1 MNNYIPTFEAFISQ
15 EQETQINE
23 GLRFGSYVF
32 TNRFPFR
39 AFDDALPAKGESC
52 FCVFLHNSV
61 EINGEQQ
68 YLGSNG
74 GGLQSEVLGL
84 FADQAEAKEAYD
96 NAVNSKKTGEK
107 LSVTMGT
114 LVSKTKFRFDYSEV
128 EGHVAKGT
136 IK

>member
-1 MNNYIPTFEAFISQ
+1 MKNIKSFLQFHNLEA
-15 EQETQINE
+15 INE
-23 GLRFGSYVF
+23 SLRFGSYVF
-32 TNRFPFR
+32 TNRFPFQG
-39 AFDDALPAKGESC
+39 FDDALPAKGESC

-74 GGLQSEVLGL
+74 GGLQSEILGL
-84 FADQAEAKEAYD
+84 FEDQAEAKEAYD
-96 NAVNSKKTGEK
+96 NAVKSKKTGEK

-114 LVSKTKFRFDYSEV
+114 LVSKTKFRFDYEQI
-128 EGHVAKGT
+128 EGHTAKGT

>member
-1 MNNYIPTFEAFISQ
+1 MNHISTFETFTSQ
-15 EQETQINE
+15 KQEASVNE

-32 TNRFPFR
+32 TSRFPFQS
-39 AFDDALPAKGESC
+39 FDDALPAKGESC

-74 GGLQSEVLGL
+74 GGLQSEILGL
-84 FADQAEAKEAYD
+84 FADEAEAKEAYD

-128 EGHVAKGT
+128 EGHTAKGT

>member
-1 MNNYIPTFEAFISQ
+1 MNYIPTFEAFTSQ
-15 EQETQINE
+15 KQETPVNE
-23 GLRFGSYVF
+23 GLKFGSYSF
-32 TNRFPFR
+32 TSRFPFQ

-68 YLGSNG
+68 YLGSGG
-74 GGLQSEVLGL
+74 GGLQSEILGL
-84 FADQAEAKEAYD
+84 FTDEAEAKEAYD
-96 NAVNSKKTGEK
+96 NAVSSKKTGEK

-128 EGHVAKGT
+128 EGHTAKGT

>member
-1 MNNYIPTFEAFISQ
+1 MKNIKSFLQFHNLEA
-15 EQETQINE
+15 INE
-23 GLRFGSYVF
+23 SLRFGRYSF
-32 TNRFPFR
+32 TSRFPFQG
-39 AFDDALPAKGESC
+39 FDDALPAKGESC

-74 GGLQSEVLGL
+74 GGLQSEILGL
-84 FADQAEAKEAYD
+84 FSDQAEAKETYD
-96 NAVNSKKTGEK
+96 NAVKSKRTGEK

-114 LVSKTKFRFDYSEV
+114 LSSKTKFRFDYEQI
-128 EGHVAKGT
+128 EGYTAKGT

>member
-1 MNNYIPTFEAFISQ
+1 MNHISTFEAFTSQ
-15 EQETQINE
+15 EQEVQVDE
-23 GLRFGSYVF
+23 GLKFGSYVF
-32 TNRFPFR
+32 TNRFPFQ

-68 YLGSNG
+68 YLGANG
-74 GGLQSEVLGL
+74 GGLQSEVIGL
-84 FADQAEAKEAYD
+84 FADQAAAKEAYD
-96 NAVNSKKTGEK
+96 NAVNSKKSGEK

-128 EGHVAKGT
+128 EGHTAKGT